1 MSLAIAGA
9 AELPESLTGN
19 PGKPSGDLSMP
30 KPLEKMNS
38 EERQEWLRGNG
49 ESKSWS
55 ESSLSGFEVPDAEV
69 EDLKSADKDEPET
82 TVAGDVKT
90 VSKGERKTDG
100 ESSEDAPSSETERQ
114 ERHTKAYNE
123 LPARMARELADDY
136 EEAHQAGN
144 IPVSRE
150 VGDFIQ
156 HVLADSQNPGKI
168 YKHLCKNPQ
177 LVKNFHSMSG
187 QAILSI
193 IEDIDRRAGAPEKKI
208 TKAPPPAREVGG
220 RGSSIGDPENAAI
233 SQGSFRDYRRHA
245 NARDAAR
252 AKTK

>member
-1 MSLAIAGA
+1 
-9 AELPESLTGN
+9 
-19 PGKPSGDLSMP
+19 
-30 KPLEKMNS
+30 MNS

-69 EDLKSADKDEPET
+69 EDSKSADKDEPET

-90 VSKGERKTDG
+90 VSKGERKTDEEG
-100 ESSEDAPSSETERQ
+100 TEDAPSSETERQ

-150 VGDFIQ
+150 VEETIQ
-156 HVLADSQNPGKI
+156 HVLADS
-168 YKHLCKNPQ
+168 
-177 LVKNFHSMSG
+177 
-187 QAILSI
+187 
-193 IEDIDRRAGAPEKKI
+193 PESSERCPE
-208 TKAPPPAREVGG
+208 PPLQKPPVG
-220 RGSSIGDPENAAI
+220 P
-233 SQGSFRDYRRHA
+233 
-245 NARDAAR
+245 
-252 AKTK
+252 KTFIR